1 MSRKITRRTFLH
13 RSAAAAA
20 VTPIAGRVRSSAAAE
35 DSPPTTI
42 GKLETKA
49 SAAIEASR
57 LSIGFETL
65 DRKMFA
71 PKRPLPH
78 LAELGVKW
86 ARCQTGWCRCE
97 PEKGRYEF
105 GWLDDVVDSLLE
117 IGIQPWLS
125 LSYGNKLY
133 TSDAPTSVAVGW
145 APIFDDQAQA
155 AWLRFTEAIGRHFAD
170 RVRHWEIWNEPNGR
184 IFWQPRK
191 ADPADYARMV
201 RITAPALRE
210 QIDGAFIIGGALA
223 GIPLDYLKGCLQ
235 HGMAEHVDAVSY
247 HPYRTPPEKNYEA
260 EVAAMRKLLAGTG
273 RDIKLWQ
280 GENGCPSKQMTGT
293 WSYVRQPWTETIQA
307 KWLTRRILSDLRLEV
322 DLTSYFH
329 TVDLLNYNWGQG
341 GSGHD
346 QFMGVLRGK
355 DYTRKPSYFAYQS
368 LCTLLDAQTQRDR
381 RLDGQLQ
388 AAAPDDALSP
398 GFARKGAPL
407 CAYWRPTDL
416 FEPPAEQSVTLRLP
430 LREGVALEQAVLVD
444 PLSQEVCAVAPTNQ
458 DATAVTISNLP
469 LRDYP
474 MIVTD
479 RSALTVERVAEQD
492 S

>member
-1 MSRKITRRTFLH
+1 MQRGLTRRTFL
-13 RSAAAAA
+13 RGTVAAAASSSWA
-20 VTPIAGRVRSSAAAE
+20 FVRASEADTPSKRLGRLKTHPSKS
-35 DSPPTTI
+35 
-42 GKLETKA
+42 
-49 SAAIEASR
+49 IEASR

-65 DRKMFA
+65 DRKMFD

-78 LAELGVKW
+78 LAQLGVKW

-105 GWLDDVVDSLLE
+105 GWLDEVVDSLLE

-133 TSDAPTSVAVGW
+133 TPEAPTPVAVGW

-191 ADPADYARMV
+191 ADPADYTRMV
-201 RITAPALRE
+201 RITAPVLRDQVDE
-210 QIDGAFIIGGALA
+210 AFIVGGALA
-223 GIPLDYLKGCLQ
+223 GIPLDYLEGCLD

-247 HPYRTPPEKNYEA
+247 HPYRTPPEKNYDG
-260 EVAAMRKLLAGTG
+260 EVAAMRKLLAATG

-280 GENGCPSKQMTGT
+280 GENGCPSKQMTGS

-368 LCTLLDAQTQRDR
+368 LCTLIDAQTKRDR
-381 RLDGQLQ
+381 RLDGQPQ
-388 AAAPDDALSP
+388 ADTPGDILAP
-398 GFARKGAPL
+398 GFRRNDVPL

-416 FEPPAEQSVTLRLP
+416 FNPPAEQQVTLRLP
-430 LREGVALEQAVLVD
+430 LREGIGLEQPVLVD
-444 PLSQEVCAVAPTNQ
+444 PLSQEVFALPIEQQSGV
-458 DATAVTISNLP
+458 AVTFANLP

-479 RSALTVERVAEQD
+479 RSALDMAKA
-492 S
+492 